1 MNLDGLLPSCDFAI
15 LFMANTAQTQPH
27 FQFTCADPITNGVLY
42 YKVFLC
48 HVDLQT
54 ASRDERW
61 PIKTLLYH
69 SSAHKYCVLS
79 ASVMCHLRLHACLIL
94 QQAMLSGYG
103 TFVMY
108 SNFMPHTPL
117 LTKGCYWR
125 AQSRGFFDVATTNV
139 CKVDTSNRNHR
150 WMKLLITGLR
160 LKKHPFRETCFGRR
174 LHTCFGSGYWNVFL
188 TWERW

>member
-1 MNLDGLLPSCDFAI
+1 MFIQLFCRCHVHDRPLRSHASFNLASVIGTPSAYIKIVLLGRARHWQALPRRTFTCTTDKICIIKFEHNAKLLYYFEPLYELYS
-15 LFMANTAQTQPH
+15 MASPAQTQPH

-117 LTKGCYWR
+117 LTKGCY
-125 AQSRGFFDVATTNV
+125 
-139 CKVDTSNRNHR
+139 
-150 WMKLLITGLR
+150 
-160 LKKHPFRETCFGRR
+160 
-174 LHTCFGSGYWNVFL
+174 
-188 TWERW
+188 